1 MTTYL
6 GNMDST
12 LDNERLLFIEIK
24 DFLRIT
30 ILLSNLAINNQV
42 IKLTWIE
49 TTCVGLK
56 GLGFGLIDSKYW
68 VADTEFPQRDRAKS
82 GLWCASAGII
92 FCERN
97 PTEAFPNSIESRSE
111 AILNP
116 IFYPF
121 NQQEKRFLPQ

>member
-68 VADTEFPQRDRAKS
+68 VADTEFPP
-82 GLWCASAGII
+82 
-92 FCERN
+92 ERQGQVG
-97 PTEAFPNSIESRSE
+97 PLVRFYRS
-111 AILNP
+111 
-116 IFYPF
+116 Y
-121 NQQEKRFLPQ
+121 FL